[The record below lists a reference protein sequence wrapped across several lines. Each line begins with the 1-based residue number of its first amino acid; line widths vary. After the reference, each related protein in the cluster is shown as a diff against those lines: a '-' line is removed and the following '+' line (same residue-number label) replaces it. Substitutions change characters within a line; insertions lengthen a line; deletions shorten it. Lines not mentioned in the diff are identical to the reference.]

1 MEHVKTSDELLK
13 IFHDDTTL
21 LKEESYILFNTTAVS
36 DFSMSPSDLGYGE
49 KVPCH
54 LVGITDKAAITIDV
68 SNWGDATTEN
78 LQLYNLTVDWSMG
91 DASSARV
98 TINNF
103 TYLGC
108 RAYDETKKPLAMLQ
122 EVITDI
128 DLTTQ
133 FGSLY
138 CSGLTLVM
146 DRLSGSVAFTQELVV
161 GWTALH
167 VKLVSSGADVNVSIM
182 ITEVTV
188 TMPHATVVVEM
199 AQELGNKLMFEIS
212 DCLYSYVEGHNSGA
226 FYVSLS
232 YANAS
237 ECVLANELW
246 LRGASILLDN
256 SNGFFDT
263 NQYVPKLLTMKG
275 RSNLFCRDTLY
286 IESTLEIDGDAN
298 FDIENGGMIAVKNL
312 AITSGSL
319 TTNGVTSV
327 VCDYL
332 SVSRVENV
340 SFEISEPVTIF
351 KAVRPGTIDLSIKE
365 LHFWSH
371 SSGIDLIFD
380 RTLHEYRPI
389 IVKNLISFANEI
401 PVNVRF
407 EYGLPMTQPQLAS
420 FIMLARGRTF
430 SLLKYENDAKISG
443 YTVFN
448 YYAETDEQKE
458 YYHGFTDDT
467 SIFYTNVSDDGLL
480 TTFVDGD
487 YVPSNELAVCLS
499 TKENQGLCPSD
510 GSAIWIDIDSS
521 DMWAEHLTQEVT
533 SIIFQVEDSVGN
545 ITFDLS
551 LLNPRSEYSIS
562 LFSTTDFPY
571 VEINFS
577 QEVCNAIK
585 HLSMESIDVVLPDV
599 KFQVRSLSIQTAFI
613 SDMITVVMGGES
625 CFVSIDE
632 FMCNAGFFG
641 FYEYLMA
648 KTHIF
653 WINGLEPY
661 QTVRFVDTGW
671 LLQAA
676 DSELNLTSATIGSAS
691 LRMLWPA
698 GGTAPFYSVIIES
711 EHPCKTTFYSDVE
724 LVNIVLEGTVDW
736 NLFYMNGTFSS
747 YMVTL
752 SSQQTFAPFEFD
764 LSTPGTYEILL
775 LGGSTNQVISF
786 KDEIYL
792 GSGATLQLFT
802 DNKYSEVVFEKPVT
816 LQGAR
821 LEFGAES
828 PAIVRE
834 LNVLADRFNGNE
846 VTGAKIDQKVTLMDN
861 ALLHVWDTS
870 LKDSEVTLQVESTTE
885 CPTLIL
891 STMNLPRRINLV
903 HEFYDEQFS
912 NELKWYWFNFSP
924 VICWTGHNMSEI
936 MAITNL
942 EVIGSKYFTISLFEG
957 TSSGRKCAM
966 LDRNYNRSWTASM
979 IVGFVVGLIMVLG
992 CLMTIAIKCSTV
1004 ETDH

>member
-1 MEHVKTSDELLK
+1 MLADE
-13 IFHDDTTL
+13 
-21 LKEESYILFNTTAVS
+21 V
-36 DFSMSPSDLGYGE
+36 
-49 KVPCH
+49 
-54 LVGITDKAAITIDV
+54 
-68 SNWGDATTEN
+68 
-78 LQLYNLTVDWSMG
+78 
-91 DASSARV
+91 
-98 TINNF
+98 
-103 TYLGC
+103 
-108 RAYDETKKPLAMLQ
+108 
-122 EVITDI
+122 
-128 DLTTQ
+128 
-133 FGSLY
+133 
-138 CSGLTLVM
+138 
-146 DRLSGSVAFTQELVV
+146 
-161 GWTALH
+161 
-167 VKLVSSGADVNVSIM
+167 
-182 ITEVTV
+182 
-188 TMPHATVVVEM
+188 
-199 AQELGNKLMFEIS
+199 
-212 DCLYSYVEGHNSGA
+212 
-226 FYVSLS
+226 
-232 YANAS
+232 
-237 ECVLANELW
+237 W
-246 LRGASILLDN
+246 LRGASIVLDN
-256 SNGFFDT
+256 TNAFFDT
-263 NQYVPKLLTMKG
+263 SQYIPKLLTMK
-275 RSNLFCRDTLY
+275 RLSSLLCKDTLY
-286 IESTLEIDGDAN
+286 IESTLEIDGDAS
-298 FDIENGGMIAVKNL
+298 FVIENGGMIAVKNL

-319 TTNGVTSV
+319 TTKGVKSV

-332 SVSRVENV
+332 SVSRVENA
-340 SFEISEPVTIF
+340 SFEIREPVTVF
-351 KAVRPGTIDLSIKE
+351 KAVRPGTIDLSVEE

-371 SSGIDLIFD
+371 SSGLDLVFD
-380 RTLHEYRPI
+380 RTLHEYHPVT
-389 IVKNLISFANEI
+389 VKNLISFANEI

-420 FIMLARGRTF
+420 FIVLARGRTF
-430 SLLKYENDAKISG
+430 PLLKYENDAKISG

-448 YYAETDEQKE
+448 YYAETDDQKE

-467 SIFYTNVSDDGLL
+467 SIFFTNVSEDGLL

-487 YVPSNELAVCLS
+487 YVPSNELAVCFS
-499 TKENQGLCPSD
+499 TKENQDLCPSD
-510 GSAIWIDIDSS
+510 GSAIWIDIDDS
-521 DMWAEHLTQEVT
+521 DAWAEHLTREVT
-533 SIIFQVEDSVGN
+533 SIIFQVEDTHGN
-545 ITFDLS
+545 IAFDLS
-551 LLNPRSEYSIS
+551 LLDPRSEYSIS

-599 KFQVRSLSIQTAFI
+599 KFHVRTLSIQTAFM

-641 FYEYLMA
+641 FFEYLMA
-648 KTHIF
+648 KTRVF

-671 LLQAA
+671 LLEAA
-676 DSELNLTSATIGSAS
+676 NSHLNLTSATIGSAS

-698 GGTAPFYSVIIES
+698 GGTALFYNVIIES
-711 EHPCKTTFYSDVE
+711 RNPCKATFYSDVE
-724 LVNIVLEGTVDW
+724 LINIALEGTVDW

-752 SSQQTFAPFEFD
+752 NSQQTFVPFEFD
-764 LSTPGTYEILL
+764 LSSPGTYEISL
-775 LGGSTNQVISF
+775 LGASNDQVISF
-786 KDEIYL
+786 RDEIYL

-802 DNKYSEVVFEKPVT
+802 DNKYSEVVFEKPIT
-816 LQGAR
+816 LQGAK
-821 LEFGAES
+821 LEFGAET

-834 LNVLADRFNGNE
+834 LNVLADRFNGNK
-846 VTGAKIDQKVTLMDN
+846 VSGATIDQTITLIDN
-861 ALLHVWDTS
+861 ALVHISDTV
-870 LKDSEVTLQVESTTE
+870 LNDSEVTLQVASTTE

-942 EVIGSKYFTISLFEG
+942 EVIGSKYFTISLSEG

-966 LDRNYNRSWTASM
+966 LDRNYNRCWTVAM